1 MLPFDKDDFLNKEK
15 LQNVRT
21 AVYLVESSNMKSP
34 PRSSYGTDN
43 DVFCQTCIGDGYI
56 PRNIRLM
63 YAFLDLVSP
72 SVILDEPAILENRV
86 VLSWKLNGCMSINKM
101 TINIKT
107 PSGQIQSTDLIK
119 NGEKYVCNHDVIT
132 KQSLF
137 THSIPIVQN
146 SNQDFH
152 FSIDFLADQNWGTQT
167 SPTPKKEPQTYLTQ
181 LRLNKNFTKEVNGR
195 VLKNKN
201 FTYVLRLMNGVA
213 SIFEGTEENLSSSK

>member
-1 MLPFDKDDFLNKEK
+1 MFDDISLVLWDQSQAKGMTPYQRGSLTDTVYACLGAMEDWAYGVGFDDTPGSQQLACTPNSMLPFDKDDFLNKEK

-72 SVILDEPAILENRV
+72 SIILDEPAILENRV

-137 THSIPIVQN
+137 THSIPIV
-146 SNQDFH
+146 
-152 FSIDFLADQNWGTQT
+152 
-167 SPTPKKEPQTYLTQ
+167 
-181 LRLNKNFTKEVNGR
+181 
-195 VLKNKN
+195 
-201 FTYVLRLMNGVA
+201 
-213 SIFEGTEENLSSSK
+213 